1 MLRCRAM
8 FNVESTEMLI
18 TLDNIEHAEC
28 ILFNVQL
35 ISINANCVKR
45 QEYHPD
51 ATCFPR
57 ANDTFVYCCWSITPS
72 LFACKDITIS
82 TLQFQDADSS

>member
-1 MLRCRAM
+1 M

-45 QEYHPD
+45 QE
-51 ATCFPR
+51 
-57 ANDTFVYCCWSITPS
+57 
-72 LFACKDITIS
+72 
-82 TLQFQDADSS
+82 